1 MVLKTECA
9 SVGRDV
15 LGIMIDYT
23 RHALFGALLI
33 LSSCGSALAD
43 DAAAEKEKLAQC
55 AKQLCGVILSKDAK
69 GPDLTCDLEKT
80 WQKEDIQKGAD
91 YKHLSW
97 GFGSA
102 RCTAKLDAK
111 RANLVAALTAHEYT
125 LKIGKQPIACEIG
138 AEKYSIRATLA
149 PELAFKDGAVTHGSV
164 HMDDIE
170 GSALIKGVVWTAA
183 ALERNFG
190 LFENDLVR
198 EVNRFVQKECP
209 KIMSSAQSPKTG
221 THK

>member
-1 MVLKTECA
+1 MVLKIECT
-9 SVGRDV
+9 STNGDV
-15 LGIMIDYT
+15 LGVMIDYT
-23 RHALFGALLI
+23 RPALCGAI
-33 LSSCGSALAD
+33 LVLGLCDSAQAD
-43 DAAAEKEKLAQC
+43 DAAEKEKLAQC
-55 AKQLCGVILSKDAK
+55 AKQLCAVIISKDAK

-80 WQKEDIQKGAD
+80 WQKEDIQKGAA

-111 RANLVAALTAHEYT
+111 RADLVAALTLHQYK
-125 LKIGKQPIACEIG
+125 LKIGKQPIACDIG
-138 AEKYSIRATLA
+138 EEKYSIRATLA
-149 PELAFKDGAVTHGSV
+149 PELEFKDGAVAHGGV
-164 HMDDIE
+164 HMNDIE
-170 GSALIKGVVWTAA
+170 GSALIKGAVWTAA

-190 LFENDLVR
+190 LFEGDLVR

-209 KIMSSAQSPKTG
+209 KIMSSTQPPKTG